1 MPCKGLPPGVGCLP
15 INLGVGDGSMN
26 ARPNRRMIRL
36 PEAMR
41 RFAILP
47 LILGLV
53 MTILAVAAITAPHQT
68 PHVMVT
74 GVVLAVLA
82 AVVLFLSWAFP
93 RWKLD

>member
-15 INLGVGDGSMN
+15 INLGVGDGSTN

-53 MTILAVAAITAPHQT
+53 MTILAVAAITAPH
-68 PHVMVT
+68 VMVT

-82 AVVLFLSWAFP
+82 AVVLYLSWAFP